1 MVLHSNFTTPPGGVK
16 ALPKPLDHTQRSNMD
31 RMRVR
36 FMLIAIGQSHGCVA
50 ILSFRAS
57 SCQTQ
62 AIAVPQAD
70 HIRTRRLDLKLLQ
83 RQVANQIGVH
93 EMTITGWESNA
104 TVPEVRYMPAIIQ
117 FLGYNP
123 LPAASSLPERLATA
137 RRALGL
143 SQRKMAA
150 KLGVDPATLM
160 GWEAGR
166 HQPSPKKL
174 ALITNLLG

>member
-1 MVLHSNFTTPPGGVK
+1 
-16 ALPKPLDHTQRSNMD
+16 
-31 RMRVR
+31 
-36 FMLIAIGQSHGCVA
+36 
-50 ILSFRAS
+50 
-57 SCQTQ
+57 
-62 AIAVPQAD
+62 
-70 HIRTRRLDLKLLQ
+70 
-83 RQVANQIGVH
+83 
-93 EMTITGWESNA
+93 
-104 TVPEVRYMPAIIQ
+104 MPAIIQ

-143 SQRKMAA
+143 SQRKMAG